1 MHNVKMQIGKK
12 KNKPQM
18 GNPEQHAQSDH
29 FNDMLAGDLPLGDK
43 HNWKM

>member
-1 MHNVKMQIGKK
+1 
-12 KNKPQM
+12 M